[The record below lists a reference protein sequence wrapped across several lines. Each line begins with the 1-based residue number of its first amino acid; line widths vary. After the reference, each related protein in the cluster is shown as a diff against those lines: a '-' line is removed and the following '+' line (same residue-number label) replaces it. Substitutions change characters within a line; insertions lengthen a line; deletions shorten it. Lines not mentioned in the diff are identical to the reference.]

1 MIRLPYRIFNRAV
14 WKSLKWESSPLIV
27 DGEDEYRTLLDNL
40 FAHLTEKLSFAA
52 SWIDNH
58 LNGFLNKIR

>member
-1 MIRLPYRIFNRAV
+1 MTCSLLKLPQLDSA
-14 WKSLKWESSPLIV
+14 LKWESSPLIV

>member
-1 MIRLPYRIFNRAV
+1 MTCSLLKLSQLDSA
-14 WKSLKWESSPLIV
+14 LKWESSPLIV

>member
-1 MIRLPYRIFNRAV
+1 MTCSLLKLPQLDSA
-14 WKSLKWESSPLIV
+14 LKWESSPLIV

-58 LNGFLNKIR
+58 LNGFLDKIR